1 MKKFV
6 IISAGLLLLAAG
18 AFGFALYRY
27 MQVNDMFSAKEP
39 EATEAVAEKAD
50 EKSKATEIPKYRL
63 C

>member
-6 IISAGLLLLAAG
+6 IISVVLLLLAAG

-39 EATEAVAEKAD
+39 APTEAVAEKIILQ
-50 EKSKATEIPKYRL
+50 EVVPFIFQ
-63 C
+63 